1 MEVRLRIDVDKMD
14 SHIKDDNLLISSNG
28 IFICACVRAC
38 VCAHVRGSGLKP
50 IFKPD
55 PSLSETASH
64 KASHRRGNRLH
75 EFSLIK
81 VSSQSPPEGS
91 VSA

>member
-14 SHIKDDNLLISSNG
+14 SHIKDDHLLISSLEYL
-28 IFICACVRAC
+28 FVRACVRAC
-38 VCAHVRGSGLKP
+38 VCVHVCFGQP

-64 KASHRRGNRLH
+64 KASHRPGNSLH

-81 VSSQSPPEGS
+81 VSSQWPPEGLCL
-91 VSA
+91 